1 MSFFTD
7 EMDFGIDAI
16 SVEFPAGVAS
26 VAANISVRDDEIN
39 EAINQTFI
47 VYLEVEGAVNPDLI
61 TLAHYVST
69 CTIVDDD
76 GE

>member
-1 MSFFTD
+1 
-7 EMDFGIDAI
+7 MDFDADAI
-16 SVEFPAGVAS
+16 IVEFPAGVAS
-26 VAANISVRDDEIN
+26 AAANISIRDDKVN

-47 VYLEVEGAVNPDLI
+47 VYLEVEDAVNPDLI
-61 TLAHYVST
+61 TLSHRVST

>member
-1 MSFFTD
+1 
-7 EMDFGIDAI
+7 MDFDADAI
-16 SVEFPAGVAS
+16 TAEFPAGVAS
-26 VAANISVRDDEIN
+26 AAANISVHDDEVN

-47 VYLEVEGAVNPDLI
+47 VYLEVEDAVNPDLI
-61 TLAHYVST
+61 TLARRVST